1 MTATR
6 TRDCLPSPSPPPASA
21 GMTTDSSPF
30 AFSAPASLPSPAP
43 SSFDD
48 DDADGTPGFYESL
61 LLSAPEVASPELTA
75 LASLLLS
82 RRIDRAVYAEM
93 STLIGELRDE
103 WKVRV
108 GAVKADWMAR
118 FIPSLELGEEDEV
131 EYPTI
136 ESDVEGREEMEE
148 RVYAVV
154 EQEFVERV
162 EEAEGRVREAL
173 GRTERMEVEV
183 FVGGLVSA
191 ASVSRE
197 EGS

>member
-1 MTATR
+1 
-6 TRDCLPSPSPPPASA
+6 
-21 GMTTDSSPF
+21 MTTDSSPF

-82 RRIDRAVYAEM
+82 RRIDRAVHAEM

-136 ESDVEGREEMEE
+136 ESDVEGR
-148 RVYAVV
+148 VYAVV